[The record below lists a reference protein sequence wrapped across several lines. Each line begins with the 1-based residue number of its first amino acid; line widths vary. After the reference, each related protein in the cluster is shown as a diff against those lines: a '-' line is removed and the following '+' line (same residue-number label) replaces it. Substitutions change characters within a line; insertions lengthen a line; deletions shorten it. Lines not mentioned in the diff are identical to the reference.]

1 MLKASF
7 EWNFICYSYGWESVH
22 SGVEILMLAIIFV
35 AGVRY
40 GLGPDHLKAF
50 QTPMEHLFG
59 HLAALSLTAKLVYC
73 ILGVFLIR
81 SAFRL
86 LKRKLPLR
94 FEFGDQRYRV
104 RKIVTA
110 AAYAIILA
118 FITIL
123 FADRLKQVGFAVGLF
138 GAGVVVALQDVVAS
152 LGGFV
157 AIGFSNLY
165 RVGDRIQVNETKGD
179 VVDISV
185 MRTTIMETGKWVSG
199 DLYNGRIVRIP
210 NSTVLK
216 GLVFNYSQGFRFVWD
231 EIRIPL
237 TSESD
242 HSYAREMLLRVG
254 EETVNDYLS
263 EAQDAW
269 KQVVDNYRVEHPS
282 LEATV
287 TLQVSSGSLEFSL
300 SYIVDYARRTIVK
313 DQLFTKIVD
322 EVVSSNGKLK
332 WASSLTTVVLQP
344 ASAHFQA
351 PDNLGLVT
359 GATAR

>member
-1 MLKASF
+1 
-7 EWNFICYSYGWESVH
+7 
-22 SGVEILMLAIIFV
+22 MLAIIFA
-35 AGVRY
+35 AGVLY
-40 GLGPDHLKAF
+40 GLRPDHLTAF
-50 QTPMEHLFG
+50 QTLMQNLFE

-86 LKRKLPLR
+86 LERKLPLH
-94 FEFGDQRYRV
+94 FGYGDQRYRV
-104 RKIVTA
+104 RKAVTA
-110 AAYAIILA
+110 AAYIIIFI

-123 FADRLKQVGFAVGLF
+123 FEDRLKQVGFAVGLF

-165 RVGDRIQVNETKGD
+165 RVGDRIQVNDTKGD

-216 GLVFNYSQGFRFVWD
+216 GVVFNYSQGFRFVWD
-231 EIRIPL
+231 EIKVPL

-242 HSYAREMLLRVG
+242 HSYAREMLLRAGKEIVH
-254 EETVNDYLS
+254 EYLS

-269 KQVVDNYRVEHPS
+269 KQIVDNYRVEHPS
-282 LEATV
+282 LEPSV
-287 TLQVSSGSLEFSL
+287 TLQVSNGSLELSL
-300 SYIVDYARRTIVK
+300 SYIVDYASRTIVK

-322 EVVSSNGKLK
+322 EVVGSNGRLK
-332 WASSLTTVVLQP
+332 WASSLTAVVLQP
-344 ASAHFQA
+344 ATAHFPA
-351 PDNLGLVT
+351 PADLAFMT

>member
-1 MLKASF
+1 MLRSNGTSF
-7 EWNFICYSYGWESVH
+7 ANYMAWRTFIQ
-22 SGVEILMLAIIFV
+22 A
-35 AGVRY
+35 
-40 GLGPDHLKAF
+40 PDGDHFCRSCAEPDL
-50 QTPMEHLFG
+50 QIPMERLFE
-59 HLAALSLTAKLVYC
+59 HLAALSLTAKVVYC
-73 ILGVFLIR
+73 ILGVVLIR

-94 FEFGDQRYRV
+94 FGYGDQRYRV
-104 RKIVTA
+104 RKMVTV
-110 AAYAIILA
+110 AAYTIIFA

-123 FADRLKQVGFAVGLF
+123 FADRLKHLGFAVGLF

-216 GLVFNYSQGFRFVWD
+216 GLIFNYSQAFRFVWD
-231 EIRIPL
+231 EIKIQF
-237 TSESD
+237 TSDSD
-242 HSYAREMLLRVG
+242 HAYAREMLLRVG
-254 EETVNDYLS
+254 KEIVNDYLL

-269 KQVVDNYRVEHPS
+269 KQIVDNYQVEHPF
-282 LEATV
+282 LEPTV
-287 TLQVSSGSLEFSL
+287 ALQVSSASLEFSL
-300 SYIVDYARRTIVK
+300 SYIVDYVRRTMVK
-313 DQLFTKIVD
+313 DRLFTRIVD

-332 WASSLTTVVLQP
+332 WASSQTTVVLQP
-344 ASAHFQA
+344 A
-351 PDNLGLVT
+351 PENLSLVT
-359 GATAR
+359 GARAR

>member
-1 MLKASF
+1 
-7 EWNFICYSYGWESVH
+7 
-22 SGVEILMLAIIFV
+22 MLAIIFA
-35 AGVRY
+35 AGALY

-50 QTPMEHLFG
+50 ETSMEQLFE
-59 HLAALSLTAKLVYC
+59 HLAALSLTAKLLYC

-86 LKRKLPLR
+86 LERKLPMR
-94 FEFGDQRYRV
+94 FAYGDQRYRV

-110 AAYAIILA
+110 AAYTIILA

-123 FADRLKQVGFAVGLF
+123 FADQLKQVGLAVGLF
-138 GAGVVVALQDVVAS
+138 GAGVVVALQDVIAS

-165 RVGDRIQVNETKGD
+165 RVGDRIRVNETKGD

-185 MRTTIMETGKWVSG
+185 MRTTILETGQWVSG

-254 EETVNDYLS
+254 KDTVNDYLS

-282 LEATV
+282 LEPTV
-287 TLQVSSGSLEFSL
+287 ALQVSSGSLEFSL

-332 WASSLTTVVLQP
+332 WASSLNTVVLQP